1 MVTPITEGRTLGDW
15 LKWEEDNLFSRE
27 KITLLGGDSEDVSI
41 ITGTVLGKVTASGKW
56 VPLTEG
62 PSDGS
67 QTPAGILIYDTTV
80 LDGVDQEASA
90 IVRDAIVNWDC
101 VTWPATYDAANK
113 TAAIAVLK
121 ALGIVLREGA

>member
-1 MVTPITEGRTLGDW
+1 MATPITEGRTLGDW

-27 KITLLGGDSEDVSI
+27 KITLLGGDSEDLAL
-41 ITGTVLGKVTASGKW
+41 ITGTVLGKLTSGGKY
-56 VPLTEG
+56 VALTEG

-67 QTPAGILIYDTTV
+67 QTPAAILIYDTAV
-80 LDGVDQEASA
+80 PDGVDTEASA

-101 VTWPATYDAANK
+101 VLWPTTYDAANK